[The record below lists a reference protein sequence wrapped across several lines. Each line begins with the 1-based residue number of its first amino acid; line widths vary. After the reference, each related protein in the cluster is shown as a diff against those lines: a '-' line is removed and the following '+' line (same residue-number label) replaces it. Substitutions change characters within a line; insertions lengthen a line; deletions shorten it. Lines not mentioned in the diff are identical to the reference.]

1 MLILLPFDIFPGWTK
16 TVPLST
22 IDTVFIFEK
31 QGRERSRNKGS
42 ENVNDFAGK
51 GNVNVSY
58 RIKNKKFCFEKK
70 KNRVVINHFYLIT

>member
-22 IDTVFIFEK
+22 VDTVFIFEK

-51 GNVNVSY
+51 GNVSY